1 MVGRGRRAGYQNYSV
16 QEQTILC
23 TVVGKYKPTGRN
35 VWESVA
41 VENNSLRAILG
52 GPRLRL
58 RQGDRA
64 EGMCH
69 TSHDGHDNGDDDKQ
83 LRNVVAAATSSA
95 PRANAH
101 DASEDNTEESEDDD
115 EISESGSPLDFRGP
129 EQEDKQQPQLVGSV
143 VTSRGVFDISLADE
157 AWSDGVEDEEGSQ
170 GDTTNLELA
179 SAEQTSHQ
187 ATGHA
192 EETLEPDRRQPVD
205 PKSIVLLRGA
215 SRFLLE
221 DQHSREI
228 LQPPGRWDLR
238 IIRDNLD
245 VLGDAS
251 SGSKGKRH
259 GSETSSVNGTYTA
272 NKRVRAKKWM
282 DQREKEVRNEEA
294 KTAAARNEM
303 MGLQIYLREESNLRS
318 ENKAIRRREDSE
330 QREPL
335 KKLDAKSVI
344 TLAAK
349 KLHPQNSTDRRTSP
363 KAEPV
368 MRKSPLT
375 EKNLTSDTSRG

>member
-115 EISESGSPLDFRGP
+115 EISESGEAAEDVDAVPGP

-228 LQPPGRWDLR
+228 LVERHRTPRKRLVLETVPQATAWAVGPSHYPG
-238 IIRDNLD
+238 
-245 VLGDAS
+245 
-251 SGSKGKRH
+251 
-259 GSETSSVNGTYTA
+259 
-272 NKRVRAKKWM
+272 
-282 DQREKEVRNEEA
+282 
-294 KTAAARNEM
+294 
-303 MGLQIYLREESNLRS
+303 
-318 ENKAIRRREDSE
+318 
-330 QREPL
+330 
-335 KKLDAKSVI
+335 
-344 TLAAK
+344 
-349 KLHPQNSTDRRTSP
+349 
-363 KAEPV
+363 
-368 MRKSPLT
+368 
-375 EKNLTSDTSRG
+375 

>member
-1 MVGRGRRAGYQNYSV
+1 MRGRRAGYQNYSV

-115 EISESGSPLDFRGP
+115 EISESGEAAEDVDAVPGP
-129 EQEDKQQPQLVGSV
+129 EQEDKQQPQIVGSV

-192 EETLEPDRRQPVD
+192 EETLEPDRRQPK
-205 PKSIVLLRGA
+205 PYLK
-215 SRFLLE
+215 
-221 DQHSREI
+221 
-228 LQPPGRWDLR
+228 QPPGRWDLR